1 MLALCST
8 PLALRVGSAAR
19 SGRGIVRMNANLPT
33 TADVTDV
40 REWLEEVEGEDALA
54 WVKEQNADAISTFGE
69 PSAQPLYSRILA
81 SLESDE
87 KIPYIGRVLN
97 GDAFYNVWTDADHVR
112 GIWRRCSLAEYRKP
126 EPNWEVVLDLDA
138 LGADE
143 GVSWVWGGSTLLD
156 EGPGTRKS
164 RVMVRLSRG
173 GSDAT
178 VAREFDLDQ
187 KRFIPESEGLG
198 VDVVETDRRAR

>member
-69 PSAQPLYSRILA
+69 PSAQPLYL
-81 SLESDE
+81 L
-87 KIPYIGRVLN
+87 
-97 GDAFYNVWTDADHVR
+97 
-112 GIWRRCSLAEYRKP
+112 RR
-126 EPNWEVVLDLDA
+126 
-138 LGADE
+138 
-143 GVSWVWGGSTLLD
+143 
-156 EGPGTRKS
+156 
-164 RVMVRLSRG
+164 
-173 GSDAT
+173 
-178 VAREFDLDQ
+178 
-187 KRFIPESEGLG
+187 
-198 VDVVETDRRAR
+198 